1 MLPKRRRTPLRHKS
15 DALTSPARKLSGT
28 GRRTQDL
35 INRFRMVLL
44 CGTLAAFA
52 LGAYAPAVYA
62 DNLGVVRARAAAGD
76 ARALT
81 QLGMAYYFGRDVAA
95 DLPKAL
101 GLLGEARAA
110 GDSLA
115 LAMLGVHALREQKMD
130 EALEL
135 LRQAAAAG
143 HALAQRNL
151 AALYLRGADPSP
163 GLALLEAAVGQ
174 GDAASMLTLATYLAQ
189 REPAQANDA
198 GRARELL
205 RRAAAL
211 GEPRAQLRLAEQ
223 LLDDAAP
230 EHTDEA
236 GFFLRTAGVYT
247 NNTAWVL
254 ATAPQAER
262 RDGARA
268 VRLMEILL
276 DSPDP
281 RNGEWVDTLAA
292 AYAEIG
298 RFDAAVATQEEA
310 IALLEGEADPSL
322 LDGMRARLADY
333 QARKPYREALP

>member
-1 MLPKRRRTPLRHKS
+1 M
-15 DALTSPARKLSGT
+15 ALTT
-28 GRRTQDL
+28 C
-35 INRFRMVLL
+35 VL
-44 CGTLAAFA
+44 GAFA
-52 LGAYAPAVYA
+52 PEAHA

-101 GLLGEARAA
+101 DYLRDAREA

-135 LRQAAAAG
+135 LRQASAAG

-151 AALYLRGADPSP
+151 AALYLRGADTTA
-163 GLALLEAAVGQ
+163 GLALLDAAVAQ
-174 GDAASMLTLATYLAQ
+174 GDPASMLTLATFLEQ

-198 GRARELL
+198 QRARELL

-211 GEPRAQLRLAEQ
+211 GEPRAQVRLAED
-223 LLDDAAP
+223 LLDDGVP
-230 EHTDEA
+230 EQAEEA

-254 ATAPQAER
+254 ATAPEAER

-276 DSPDP
+276 DSGDP

-310 IALLEGEADPSL
+310 IALMAEGTDPTL